1 MQLRNLFSVLFV
13 GLFAATAFAA
23 CGFDDFEV
31 DFDTPPDFNDQ
42 ACETAEEPCEEGDE
56 PGLQPADGS
65 DDHPVSTYP
74 ATPGPAANNPENG
87 EDSSEPGN
95 GDEPAAPEAP
105 QDEPDVQEP
114 EADAAWPDLQCAD
127 DPNICRFCGPPVE
140 VVTDCS
146 PGDSSFECQV
156 FELVNQERID
166 NGLNPVTYNATLAES
181 AMIHAMDLSMCDY
194 FAHDSLDGTTFFE
207 RCAAN
212 GYSGTCTGENI
223 GGGQTSPQ
231 SVFDAWMASPGHRD
245 NILYPHHDELG
256 VAYYEGSGT
265 YGRYW
270 LKHFG
275 RP

>member
-1 MQLRNLFSVLFV
+1 LRTLLSALFV
-13 GLFAATAFAA
+13 TLFVSSAFVA

-31 DFDTPPDFNDQ
+31 DFDTPPDFNDRE
-42 ACETAEEPCEEGDE
+42 CESDEDPCDEGDE
-56 PGLQPADGS
+56 PGLRPADGS

-74 ATPGPAANNPENG
+74 ATPGPAANNPSNG
-87 EDSSEPGN
+87 DDSDEPEDSDEESEVE
-95 GDEPAAPEAP
+95 EPE
-105 QDEPDVQEP
+105 DEPDTS
-114 EADAAWPDLQCAD
+114 PDLQCSD
-127 DPNICRFCGPPVE
+127 DPNICRFCGPPE
-140 VVTDCS
+140 DVVTDCS

-156 FELVNQERID
+156 FDLVNQERID

-181 AMIHAMDLSMCDY
+181 AMIHAMDLSTCDY

-207 RCAAN
+207 RCQAN
-212 GYSGTCTGENI
+212 GYPGTCTGENI
-223 GGGQTSPQ
+223 GGGQTTPQ
-231 SVFDAWMASPGHRD
+231 AVFDAWMASPGHRD

-265 YGRYW
+265 YQRYW